1 MLDLENEL
9 RAVLRERANDG
20 AASSHLEAR
29 IDRRLRASV
38 RRRRMVAATVSAAVV
53 ATAAVAAGAVLG
65 HDNHA
70 IHVAPKPTPATQP
83 ATRRPVVVEV
93 GGWATIADPPMT
105 GAYASVWTGTE
116 LVVAFRAPTN
126 VRFAAYDPAHDS
138 WVRIPDPPIDILA
151 DFTSDS
157 TMAWTG
163 STVLVWGYENHGTD
177 TFSGHHRLLSY
188 DPATDRW
195 TQLPSPPIDTL
206 IQAHPIWTG
215 RELLVWG
222 GNFNGELAPAT
233 GLSYDPATNRWTI
246 LPPAP
251 LSTRENPTI
260 VWTGRELI
268 VWGGL
273 TSDQQTKPDRNEG
286 AAYDPD
292 TNSWR
297 ALPSSGLPPMEL
309 AAAAWTGNELIVL
322 GTAAAGQS
330 GPDVGAAYDPTTNQW
345 RPIAATPMSQREQM
359 SSTWTGHELIVWGG
373 ISFAGSRG
381 TLADGAAYDPT
392 TNTWRML
399 AASPLGSRW
408 GASMTPTGDGLV
420 IVVGGYGPTNPVN
433 GDEPVAT
440 GAAAYRP

>member
-1 MLDLENEL
+1 MLDLEDEL
-9 RAVLRERANDG
+9 RTLLHERSAD
-20 AASSHLEAR
+20 APVPPDLAAR
-29 IDRRLRASV
+29 IDRRLRANMRT
-38 RRRRMVAATVSAAVV
+38 RRIVAAALTAAVV
-53 ATAAVAAGAVLG
+53 AGAALTTAALVARR
-65 HDNHA
+65 HDNSVRTIA
-70 IHVAPKPTPATQP
+70 TPGPTTTARSAVQVQ
-83 ATRRPVVVEV
+83 A
-93 GGWATIADPPMT
+93 GQWATIAEPPMT
-105 GAYASVWTGTE
+105 GAYASVWTGTN
-116 LVVAFRAPTN
+116 LIVAFRAPTN

-138 WVRIPDPPIDILA
+138 WVRIPNPPIDILA
-151 DFTSDS
+151 DFTADS

-163 STVLVWGYENHGTD
+163 STVLVWGYENHGGD
-177 TFSGHHRLLSY
+177 TFSGHHRLLSF
-188 DPATDRW
+188 DPDTGEW

-222 GNFNGELAPAT
+222 GNFNGEFAPAT
-233 GLSYDPATNRWTI
+233 GLAFDPATSRWTV
-246 LPPAP
+246 LPAAP

-260 VWTGRELI
+260 VWTGHELI

-273 TSDQQTKPDRNEG
+273 TDNPQGNADRYEG

-292 TNSWR
+292 TNTWSP
-297 ALPSSGLPPMEL
+297 LPSSGLPAIEL
-309 AAAAWTGNELIVL
+309 AAAAWTGHELVVL
-322 GTAAAGQS
+322 GSAAAGQS
-330 GPDVGAAYDPTTNQW
+330 GPDVGAAYDPTTNRW
-345 RPIAATPMSQREQM
+345 RPIAATPLSQREQM

-392 TNTWRML
+392 TNAWRML

-420 IVVGGYGPTNPVN
+420 IVVGGYGPTNPVT